1 MKNKKIS
8 VTLFAVLLLVVSA
21 ASTAFAGTVTANS
34 GCGTS
39 IDGQEEYVAEGRPM
53 TAINENIAVKVIV
66 NPQDQGN
73 VVFQE
78 PVAGQPQQPAE
89 EPEIPVA
96 EEPEAPVAKEP
107 EIPVVEEP
115 EVPVVEEPEVP
126 VMEEPEAP
134 QAEEP
139 MVPADQN
146 LSGLNAQEREMV
158 EYVNQERAKAGLAPL
173 QVDLDLARVA
183 RIKSQDMVDNGYFDH
198 NSPTYGSPFE
208 MMRSFGISYRA
219 AGENIAKNRSVIGAH
234 TALMNS
240 EGHRANILN
249 PNFTHM
255 GIGIVE
261 NGGMVTVTQMFIAK

>member
-8 VTLFAVLLLVVSA
+8 ITLFAALLLVMSA
-21 ASTAFAGTVTANS
+21 ASTAFAGTVTAAG

-39 IDGQEEYVAEGRPM
+39 INKQEEYVAEGQPG
-53 TAINENIAVKVIV
+53 TAIKGNIVVKVMI

-73 VVFQE
+73 MVFQE
-78 PVAGQPQQPAE
+78 PVAEQPQQPAE
-89 EPEIPVA
+89 EPEVPA
-96 EEPEAPVAKEP
+96 
-107 EIPVVEEP
+107 VEEP
-115 EVPVVEEPEVP
+115 EVPVAEEPETP
-126 VMEEPEAP
+126 VVEEPEAP
-134 QAEEP
+134 QVEEP
-139 MVPADQN
+139 KAPADQN

-158 EYVNQERAKAGLAPL
+158 EYVNQERTKAGLAPL
-173 QVDLDLARVA
+173 QVDPDLARVA

-249 PNFTHM
+249 PNFTHI

-261 NGGMVTVTQMFIAK
+261 SGGMVTVTQMFIAK

>member
-34 GCGTS
+34 GCGTL
-39 IDGQEEYVAEGRPM
+39 INGQEEYAAEGRPM
-53 TAINENIAVKVIV
+53 TAINENIVVKVIV

-78 PVAGQPQQPAE
+78 PMAGQPQQPAE
-89 EPEIPVA
+89 Q
-96 EEPEAPVAKEP
+96 P

>member
-39 IDGQEEYVAEGRPM
+39 IDGQEEYTAEGRPM
-53 TAINENIAVKVIV
+53 TAIKGNIAVKVIV

-96 EEPEAPVAKEP
+96 
-107 EIPVVEEP
+107 
-115 EVPVVEEPEVP
+115 
-126 VMEEPEAP
+126 EEPEAP

>member
-8 VTLFAVLLLVVSA
+8 VTLFAALLLVVSA

-34 GCGTS
+34 GCGTL
-39 IDGQEEYVAEGRPM
+39 INGQEEYAAEGRPM
-53 TAINENIAVKVIV
+53 TAINENIVVKVIV

-78 PVAGQPQQPAE
+78 PMAGQPQQPAE
-89 EPEIPVA
+89 QPEIPVA

-107 EIPVVEEP
+107 GIPVVEEP

-158 EYVNQERAKAGLAPL
+158 EYVNQERAKAGRAQL

>member
-8 VTLFAVLLLVVSA
+8 ITLFAALLLVMSA
-21 ASTAFAGTVTANS
+21 ASTAFAGTVTANG

-39 IDGQEEYVAEGRPM
+39 INGQEEYVAEDQPG
-53 TAINENIAVKVIV
+53 TVIKEKIAVRVII

-73 VVFQE
+73 MVFQE
-78 PVAGQPQQPAE
+78 PVAEQPQQPAE
-89 EPEIPVA
+89 EPEVPAV
-96 EEPEAPVAKEP
+96 EEPEVPA
-107 EIPVVEEP
+107 VEEP
-115 EVPVVEEPEVP
+115 EVPVVEEPETLV
-126 VMEEPEAP
+126 VEEPEAP
-134 QAEEP
+134 QVEEP
-139 MVPADQN
+139 KAPADQN

-158 EYVNQERAKAGLAPL
+158 EYVNQERTKAGLAPL
-173 QVDLDLARVA
+173 QVDPDLARVA

-208 MMRSFGISYRA
+208 MLRSFGISYRA

-249 PNFTHM
+249 PNFTHI

>member
-1 MKNKKIS
+1 MKSKKIS
-8 VTLFAVLLLVVSA
+8 VTLFAALLLVVSM
-21 ASTAFAGTVTANS
+21 ASTAFAGTVTAA
-34 GCGTS
+34 GECGTS
-39 IDGQEEYVAEGRPM
+39 INKQEEYVAKVQPG
-53 TAINENIAVKVIV
+53 TAIKGNIAIKVII
-66 NPQDQGN
+66 NPQNQGYK
-73 VVFQE
+73 VSQG
-78 PVAGQPQQPAE
+78 PVAEQPQQPAE
-89 EPEIPVA
+89 EPEAPVVEEPQTPVA
-96 EEPEAPVAKEP
+96 EEPQTPVVEEP
-107 EIPVVEEP
+107 QTPAVEEP
-115 EVPVVEEPEVP
+115 EVPQVEEPK
-126 VMEEPEAP
+126 A
-134 QAEEP
+134 
-139 MVPADQN
+139 PADQN

-208 MMRSFGISYRA
+208 MMRNFGISYRA

-249 PNFTHM
+249 PNFTHI

-261 NGGMVTVTQMFIAK
+261 SGGMVTVTQMFIAK

>member
-78 PVAGQPQQPAE
+78 PVAEQPQQPAE

-107 EIPVVEEP
+107 EIPVV
-115 EVPVVEEPEVP
+115 
-126 VMEEPEAP
+126 EEPEAP

>member
-1 MKNKKIS
+1 MNRREIMKNKKIS
-8 VTLFAVLLLVVSA
+8 ITLFAALLLVMSA
-21 ASTAFAGTVTANS
+21 ASTAFAGTVTAAG

-39 IDGQEEYVAEGRPM
+39 INKQEEYVAEDQPG
-53 TAINENIAVKVIV
+53 TAIKGNIVVKVMI

-73 VVFQE
+73 MVFQE
-78 PVAGQPQQPAE
+78 PVAEQPQQPAE
-89 EPEIPVA
+89 EPEVPA
-96 EEPEAPVAKEP
+96 
-107 EIPVVEEP
+107 VEEP
-115 EVPVVEEPEVP
+115 EVPVAEEPETP
-126 VMEEPEAP
+126 VVEEPEAP
-134 QAEEP
+134 QVEEP
-139 MVPADQN
+139 KAPADQN

-158 EYVNQERAKAGLAPL
+158 EYVNQERTKAGLAPL
-173 QVDLDLARVA
+173 QVDPDLARVA
-183 RIKSQDMVDNGYFDH
+183 RIKSQDMVDNGYFEH

-249 PNFTHM
+249 PNFTHI

-261 NGGMVTVTQMFIAK
+261 SGGMVTVTQMFIAK

>member
-8 VTLFAVLLLVVSA
+8 VTLFAALLLVVSA

-96 EEPEAPVAKEP
+96 
-107 EIPVVEEP
+107 
-115 EVPVVEEPEVP
+115 
-126 VMEEPEAP
+126 EEPEAP

>member
-53 TAINENIAVKVIV
+53 TAIKGNIAVKVIV

-96 EEPEAPVAKEP
+96 
-107 EIPVVEEP
+107 
-115 EVPVVEEPEVP
+115 
-126 VMEEPEAP
+126 EEPEAP

>member
-8 VTLFAVLLLVVSA
+8 VTLFAALLLVMSA
-21 ASTAFAGTVTANS
+21 ASTAFAGTVTANG

-39 IDGQEEYVAEGRPM
+39 INGQEEYVAESRPG
-53 TAINENIAVKVIV
+53 TVIKEEIAVKVII
-66 NPQDQGN
+66 NPQGQGN
-73 VVFQE
+73 KVFQE
-78 PVAGQPQQPAE
+78 PVAEQPQQPAE
-89 EPEIPVA
+89 EPEVPAV
-96 EEPEAPVAKEP
+96 EEPEVPAVEEP
-107 EIPVVEEP
+107 EVPAVEEP
-115 EVPVVEEPEVP
+115 EVPVVEEPETP
-126 VMEEPEAP
+126 VVEEPEAP
-134 QAEEP
+134 QVEEP
-139 MVPADQN
+139 KVPADQN
-146 LSGLNAQEREMV
+146 LSDLNAQEREMV
-158 EYVNQERAKAGLAPL
+158 EYVNQERTKAGLAPL
-173 QVDLDLARVA
+173 KVDLDLARVA

-249 PNFTHM
+249 PNFTHI
-255 GIGIVE
+255 GIGIVK